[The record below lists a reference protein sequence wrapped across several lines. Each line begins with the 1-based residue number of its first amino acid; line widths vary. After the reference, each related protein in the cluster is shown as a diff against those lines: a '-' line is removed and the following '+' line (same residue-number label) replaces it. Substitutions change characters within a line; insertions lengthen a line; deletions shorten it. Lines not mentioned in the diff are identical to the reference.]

1 MTNPSDTP
9 PPVAVSSTEDRTVA
23 ILAYITII
31 GFIIAIVM
39 HSSKKT
45 ALGTYHLRQTLGLFI
60 TAVVAWFA
68 SMIIAFI
75 PFVNLI
81 MVLLG
86 PAMAIALFV
95 LWIMGLIAAVNGQ
108 QKPIPVLGEHYVKW
122 FAGAFA

>member
-1 MTNPSDTP
+1 MSNPSDTP
-9 PPVAVSSTEDRTVA
+9 PPAASATEDRTVA

-31 GFIIAIVM
+31 GFIVAIVM

-45 ALGTYHLRQTLGLFI
+45 ALGTFHLRQTLGLLI
-60 TAVVAWFA
+60 SAVVVWFA
-68 SMIIAFI
+68 CMIIAFI
-75 PFVNLI
+75 PLVNLI

-86 PAMAIALFV
+86 PAVAIALFV

-108 QKPIPVLGEHYVKW
+108 QKAMPVVGAHFQKW